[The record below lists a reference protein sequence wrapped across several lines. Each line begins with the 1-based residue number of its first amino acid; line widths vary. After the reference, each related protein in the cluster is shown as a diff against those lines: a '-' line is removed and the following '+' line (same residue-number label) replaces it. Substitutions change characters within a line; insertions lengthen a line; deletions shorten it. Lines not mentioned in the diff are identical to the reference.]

1 MELHSTGEYITSKP
15 FGSND
20 HEFMLKLFP
29 AGKDEDCNGYISLY
43 LQIVKCPNPR
53 VQLRIRFS
61 VDTPEGTR
69 ECSLNKSVLS
79 INRGGIITASKFF
92 HSDIVKNRFLRR
104 GFREALNV
112 NADITVFLESKT
124 LDQDLSNKDWEEEEL
139 MLSNSYELPVDRAT
153 TSQNC

>member
-1 MELHSTGEYITSKP
+1 P

-20 HEFMLKLFP
+20 HEFVLKLFP
-29 AGKDEDCNGYISLY
+29 AGKDDDCE
-43 LQIVKCPNPR
+43 CPNQK

-104 GFREALNV
+104 GAREALNV
-112 NADITVFLESKT
+112 NADITVFLESRT
-124 LDQDLSNKDWEEEEL
+124 TVAQDIGNKDWEDEE
-139 MLSNSYELPVDRAT
+139 MLLSSSYDLPVECAASSQ
-153 TSQNC
+153 TSGMHLEAFYGFAALRYVMR